1 MNTVNSLSSE
11 LENEVRY
18 CKSLITQKQKTESLE
33 RDIANLQ
40 REIEVAEH
48 SLTIYDRASPRE
60 WATEARNGDEK
71 CIRSHR
77 EANRSVW
84 RRQVD
89 VEENNHSWD
98 ELEDVVNARLA
109 NEKPMRAVIKR
120 MAALDS
126 YLKERVANKYKCFLK
141 TRTIPLL
148 LFLHEFHQLHWFHFR
163 RHVTHNDMITLILHI
178 LSVILPHIPYDKT
191 LIGHA
196 ISLVSL
202 RLTLATLAHLLLRSR
217 DLHMI
222 GVRRRVLAGS
232 PHEHDGHEKE
242 EVEQAP
248 DAVVDATAHAPP
260 LPLTTT
266 GTSTPCPPSRSAP
279 RS

>member
-1 MNTVNSLSSE
+1 M
-11 LENEVRY
+11 ENEVRY
-18 CKSLITQKQKTESLE
+18 WKSLTTQKQKTESLE

-48 SLTIYDRASPRE
+48 SLAIYDRASPRE
-60 WATEARNGDEK
+60 WATEARSEDEK
-71 CIRSHR
+71 CIRTHR

-84 RRQVD
+84 RRRVD
-89 VEENNHSWD
+89 VEEKSHSWD

-109 NEKPMRAVIKR
+109 KEKPMRAVIKR
-120 MAALDS
+120 MAALDA

-141 TRTIPLL
+141 TRTISLL

-163 RHVTHNDMITLILHI
+163 RHITHNDMITLILHI
-178 LSVILPHIPYDKT
+178 LFITLPHIPYDKT
-191 LIGHA
+191 LVGHA

-202 RLTLATLAHLLLRSR
+202 RLTHNALAHLLLRGR

-232 PHEHDGHEKE
+232 PHEHDGHEEE

-260 LPLTTT
+260 SPLTTT
-266 GTSTPCPPSRSAP
+266 GTSTPCPPGRSAP